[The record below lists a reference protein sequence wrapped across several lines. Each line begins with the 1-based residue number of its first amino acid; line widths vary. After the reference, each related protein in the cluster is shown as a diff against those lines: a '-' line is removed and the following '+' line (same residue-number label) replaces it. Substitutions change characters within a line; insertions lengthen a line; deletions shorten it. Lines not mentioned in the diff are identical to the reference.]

1 MARIRTIK
9 PEFFT
14 SSDIVS
20 ITPLARLFYIS
31 LWCESDREGRL
42 DWKPKTF
49 KLRYFPGDNCEIDD
63 MAKEL
68 IAAGLIILYEV
79 NGEQLAEIPTFKSH
93 QVINN
98 REAESQKP
106 SRVNHASTTRES
118 GDQAEG
124 KEGREGKGRKEGE
137 NPPDG
142 GCVLQSKPPVKPNC
156 PHQEI
161 INLYHTVLPSNP
173 MIRDWTPARAELLR
187 ARWNEDS
194 KRQNLEY
201 WKSFFDYVAGS
212 PFLTGK
218 KTGKD
223 GRAFAPGL
231 DWLLKAENFA
241 KVREGRYE
249 DTAA

>member
-106 SRVNHASTTRES
+106 SRVHHATLTRES

-161 INLYHTVLPSNP
+161 INLYHKILPSNP
-173 MIRDWTPARAELLR
+173 MIRDWTPARAEMLR
-187 ARWNEDS
+187 ARWNEDG

-201 WKSFFDYVAGS
+201 WESFFAYVAKS
-212 PFLTGK
+212 PFLTGR

-223 GRAFAPGL
+223 GRSFTPGL
-231 DWLLKAENFA
+231 DWLVKAENFA
-241 KVREGRYE
+241 KVREGRFE
-249 DTAA
+249 DQTA